1 MNPAGIKKNPGTLE
15 MLPMAPA
22 GEPGLP
28 PSQPA
33 PLSLPSLDQSFVV
46 GAVET
51 PAGKVPQVSSVLQ
64 GRDRWGSYR
73 VRWGIRRMQYTVEP
87 GLYALGLPDPSA
99 PVLVTANYKMTFDR
113 LREALPGRNAWVLV
127 LDTKGVN
134 VWCAAGKGTFGTEE
148 LVVRIRTSG
157 LDQVV
162 NHYDLILPQL
172 GAPGVAAHLVK
183 KLSGFK
189 VIYGPIRAI
198 DLPAFLDG
206 GLQATPGMRRKTF
219 PFKERAV
226 LVPIELVAAS
236 KVAVWVLP
244 VVFILG
250 GLKGAEGFWTNALS
264 HGLFAVIALLLAILV
279 GGVFTPLLLPF
290 LPARA
295 FALKGFFLS
304 LPAVII
310 FLYLWEMGGPAR
322 VRPLEKWAW
331 VLLIPAVSAY
341 LAMNFTGASTYTSLS
356 GVKKEMRWAV
366 PCEIAGAA
374 AGLMLWLGA
383 LFLF

>member
-1 MNPAGIKKNPGTLE
+1 MME
-15 MLPMAPA
+15 MLPMAPP
-22 GEPGLP
+22 GEPCCP
-28 PSQPA
+28 SSQPA
-33 PLSLPSLDQSFVV
+33 PLSLPSLDQSFVM

-51 PAGKVPQVSSVLQ
+51 PVGKVPQVSSALR

-87 GLYALGLPDPSA
+87 GLYALGRPDPSA

-113 LREALPGRNAWVLV
+113 LREALPGRDAWLLV

-148 LVVRIRTSG
+148 IIARIRASR
-157 LDQVV
+157 LEQIV
-162 NHYDLILPQL
+162 NHHDLILPQL
-172 GAPGVAAHLVK
+172 SAPGVAAHLVK

-189 VIYGPIRAI
+189 VIYGPIRAS
-198 DLPAFLDG
+198 DLPAFLDA
-206 GLQATPGMRRKTF
+206 GLQATPEMRRKAF
-219 PFKERAV
+219 PFRERAV
-226 LVPIELVAAS
+226 LIPIELVAAF

-244 VVFILG
+244 LAFIFG
-250 GLKGAEGFWTNALS
+250 GLTGGEGFWTNALN
-264 HGLFAVIALLLAILV
+264 HGLFAAMALLLAILV

-290 LPARA
+290 LPGRA

-304 LPAVII
+304 LPAAII
-310 FLYLWEMGGPAR
+310 YIYLWGPAR
-322 VRPLEKWAW
+322 VGPLEKWAW
-331 VLLIPAVSAY
+331 ALLIPAVSAY

-366 PCEIAGAA
+366 PFEIAGAA
-374 AGLMLWLGA
+374 AGLVLWVGA